1 MKMFT
6 AVQLAKEMKLSPKR
20 VRSILRKVGYEHD
33 GRWKFP
39 VGDKPAMKEAIRN
52 ARKRATRKA
61 PVIAKKQTSK
71 RSAVDNHASLH

>member
-20 VRSILRKVGYEHD
+20 VRSILRKAGYEHD

-39 VGDKPAMKEAIRN
+39 VGDKPKMKEAVRN
-52 ARKRATRKA
+52 ARKRATRK
-61 PVIAKKQTSK
+61 PSVEVTPRRKV
-71 RSAVDNHASLH
+71 VDNHASLH

>member
-20 VRSILRKVGYEHD
+20 VRSILRKAGYEHD

-39 VGDKPAMKEAIRN
+39 VGDKPKMKEAVRN
-52 ARKRATRKA
+52 ARRRSTRKA
-61 PVIAKKQTSK
+61 PAPVARRKPS
-71 RSAVDNHASLH
+71 VDNHASLH

>member
-20 VRSILRKVGYEHD
+20 VRSILRKAGYEHD

-39 VGDKPAMKEAIRN
+39 TDEKAEMKETIRA

-61 PVIAKKQTSK
+61 PVATKSPRKATVEN
-71 RSAVDNHASLH
+71 RASLH

>member
-20 VRSILRKVGYEHD
+20 VRSILRKAGYEHD

-39 VGDKPAMKEAIRN
+39 VGDKPKMKEAVRN
-52 ARKRATRKA
+52 ARKRATRKSPVEKKPVRRA
-61 PVIAKKQTSK
+61 PEA
-71 RSAVDNHASLH
+71 HASLH

>member
-20 VRSILRKVGYEHD
+20 VRSILRKAGYEHD

-39 VGDKPAMKEAIRN
+39 VGDKPKMKEAIRN
-52 ARKRATRKA
+52 ARKRATRKS
-61 PVIAKKQTSK
+61 PDVVTKKSGNRQTVES
-71 RSAVDNHASLH
+71 HASLH

>member
-20 VRSILRKVGYEHD
+20 VRSILRKIGYEHD

-39 VGDKPAMKEAIRN
+39 VGDKPKMKEAVRN

-61 PVIAKKQTSK
+61 PVEAPKHRRRPT
-71 RSAVDNHASLH
+71 VDNHASLH